1 MMTVTVQNIVESQE
15 VMRVLSNKSL
25 RGRTAFKVARLLK
38 KIEEELNTF
47 NDTRVKLIESYA
59 KKDEDGNFVT
69 NDKNEYQFDT
79 ENANK
84 FVAEINKLLA
94 EEIQI
99 EANPIKIDEL
109 EDLDFTPAEMA
120 QLEPFI
126 EE

>member
-1 MMTVTVQNIVESQE
+1 MTVTVQNIVESQE
-15 VMRVLSNKSL
+15 VMRALSNKQL

-38 KIEEELNTF
+38 KLEAELTTF
-47 NDTRVKLIESYA
+47 NDTRVKLIETYA
-59 KKDEDGNFVT
+59 KKDDDGNFVT

-79 ENANK
+79 DNANK

-99 EANPIKIDEL
+99 DANPIMIEEI

>member
-1 MMTVTVQNIVESQE
+1 MTVTVQNIVESQE
-15 VMRVLSNKSL
+15 VMRALSNKQL
-25 RGRTAFKVARLLK
+25 RGRTAFKLARLLK
-38 KIEEELNTF
+38 KLEAELVTF
-47 NDTRVKLIESYA
+47 NETRVKLIETYA
-59 KKDEDGNFVT
+59 KKDDDGNFVT
-69 NDKNEYQFDT
+69 NDKNEYQFDAD
-79 ENANK
+79 NANK

-99 EANPIKIDEL
+99 DANPITIEEI